1 MDRHCSLGRGVGLR
15 PALALPLLIASG
27 HGEVE
32 LAHAGLGDL
41 VDEDHLVGQPPL
53 RELSGEVG
61 DHLLEGRRRAG
72 PSAPRSSRL
81 ARQ

>member
-1 MDRHCSLGRGVGLR
+1 
-15 PALALPLLIASG
+15 
-27 HGEVE
+27 
-32 LAHAGLGDL
+32 